1 MAEKNIFARIVAKEI
16 PATIVYEDERALAF
30 RDINPKAPVHILI
43 LPKKEIPRVS
53 EAKPEDEPLLGH
65 LLTVAA
71 EIARKEG
78 IDGSGYRLV
87 INKGRDAGESVPH
100 LHVHLLG
107 GRPLQWPPG

>member
-1 MAEKNIFARIVAKEI
+1 MADNIFAKIVRKEI
-16 PATIVYEDERALAF
+16 PAKIVFEDDRALAF
-30 RDINPKAPVHILI
+30 RDIGPKAPVHILVI
-43 LPKKEIPRVS
+43 PKKDIARVS
-53 EAKPEDEPLLGH
+53 DAQTADEPLLGH

-78 IDGSGYRLV
+78 IDETGYRLV

-107 GRPLQWPPG
+107 GRTMAWPPG